1 MVRRKIQEKLI
12 RHPLWLLISEAAKLA
27 GVSGKTI
34 RRAVK
39 ETEGL
44 SFRIINGRY
53 YVELL
58 SVVEFL
64 EKSTKLSNRL
74 NTFGLGQYVKEYNRK
89 KEEEE
94 EENKEEEEEEE
105 NKGEKEEENEIEK
118 KEA

>member
-27 GVSGKTI
+27 GVSAKTI

-94 EENKEEEEEEE
+94 EEEEEEE
-105 NKGEKEEENEIEK
+105 NKEEENEIEK
-118 KEA
+118 KEAL

>member
-1 MVRRKIQEKLI
+1 MVRKKIQEKLI
-12 RHPLWLLISEAAKLA
+12 RNPIWLLISEAAKLA
-27 GVSGKTI
+27 GVSAKTI

-94 EENKEEEEEEE
+94 EEEEEE
-105 NKGEKEEENEIEK
+105 NKEEENEIEK
-118 KEA
+118 KET